1 MQILLCFGGIW
12 EEVMLMLK
20 LKQKIIL
27 NSTPGIDDVCDEL
40 ETATEALLL
49 GAPGDKVWAATR
61 A

>member
-1 MQILLCFGGIW
+1 
-12 EEVMLMLK
+12 MLMLK